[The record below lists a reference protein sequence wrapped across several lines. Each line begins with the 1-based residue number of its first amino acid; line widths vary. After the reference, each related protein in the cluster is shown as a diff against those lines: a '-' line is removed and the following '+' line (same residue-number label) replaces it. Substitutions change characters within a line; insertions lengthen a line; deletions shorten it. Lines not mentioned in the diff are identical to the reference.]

1 MDLETQNIHIS
12 QDIQKLNLMP
22 LRDIVVFPGM
32 VIPLFVGRPFS
43 VRAIEDAFKHNK
55 LMFFVLQKDR
65 DQEEPKS
72 LNELHKIGTIVKILR
87 AVPLEDGRLKIL
99 AQGLEKGELKALEK
113 VNNIYIADVLPI
125 KEEIIKI
132 DDLPPKEKAYVNSIK
147 DLIEKAVNLGKQ
159 IIPDF
164 VAIVRETEELDKFL
178 DLVASI
184 LDLKAQDAQSILEIT
199 DLKKKLVKIHD
210 LLLSEVGI
218 LELQNRI
225 KTSAREKMEKEQK
238 EYYLRQQMKAIQE
251 ELGESDDRQAEVK
264 EYLEKLKKLKAPKSV
279 KEDIEKQI
287 NRLSKMYP
295 ESAESTVIRTWLDWI
310 FELPWNKKTKDI
322 FDIEKAQKLLD
333 KDHYD
338 LEKIKERII
347 EYLSVRKLTKG
358 KGSKSTI
365 LCFIGPP
372 GVGKTSL
379 GQSIA
384 KATGRKFVRI
394 SLGGIRDEAEIRGHR
409 RTYVGAMPGR
419 IIQAIKQAGVK
430 NPLIMLD
437 EIDKLSVS
445 FQGDPA
451 AALLEVLDPEQNK
464 SFTDLYIGHPFD
476 LSEVL
481 FVATGNRVDTIP
493 QPLLDRMEVLYLSG
507 YSEEEKLHIAKNH
520 LLPTIIKDHGF
531 KESEVIIEDEAILE
545 VIRSY
550 TREAGVRNLKQKL
563 ASLLR
568 KLAVKKL
575 KGQKPPFVIN
585 KNAVK
590 ELLGVPRI
598 IREKEELEQAIGLVT
613 GLAWTE
619 VGGEIM
625 YIEVTKLKGRGSLIL
640 TGSLGDVMKESAQAA
655 LSYIKSKADQYGID
669 SSLFSKYD
677 IHIHVPEGAVPK
689 DGPSAGIAI
698 ATGILSIFTEK
709 PVRLDVAMT
718 GEVTLR
724 GRVLPIGGVKEKILA
739 AKRAGIYEVI
749 LPSKNKV
756 EVMEDLP
763 DYVKE
768 KMQFHFVDHLDEVFK
783 IVFKDNVVKQE
794 PKKTSKSKK
803 AKEKS

>member
-1 MDLETQNIHIS
+1 MENQE
-12 QDIQKLNLMP
+12 IQKLNLMP

-43 VRAIEDAFKHNK
+43 VRAIEDAFKNNK
-55 LMFFVLQKDR
+55 PMFFVLQKDR
-65 DQEEPKS
+65 EQEEPNS
-72 LNELHKIGTIVKILR
+72 LEDLYKIGTIVKILR

-99 AQGLEKGELKALEK
+99 AQGLEKGEIKSLEK
-113 VNNIYIADVLPI
+113 LNNIYVADVLPI
-125 KEEIIKI
+125 KEEIVRI
-132 DDLPPKEKAYVNSIK
+132 DDLSPKDKAYVNSIK

-164 VAIVRETEELDKFL
+164 VSIIRETEELDKFL

-184 LDLKAQDAQSILEIT
+184 LDLKAQDAQSILEINNIR
-199 DLKKKLVKIHD
+199 KKLVKIHD
-210 LLLSEVGI
+210 MLLSEVGI

-225 KTSAREKMEKEQK
+225 KNSAREKMEKEQK

-251 ELGESDDRQAEVK
+251 ELGEGDERQSEIK

-279 KEDIEKQI
+279 KADVEKQI
-287 NRLSKMYP
+287 NRLAKMYP

-358 KGSKSTI
+358 KSSKSTI

-384 KATGRKFVRI
+384 KATGRKFARI

-464 SFTDLYIGHPFD
+464 TFTDLYIGHPFD

-493 QPLLDRMEVLYLSG
+493 QPLLDRMEILYLSG

-520 LLPTIIKDHGF
+520 LLPNTIKEHGF
-531 KESEVIIEDEAILE
+531 KESDVKIEDEAILE

-563 ASLLR
+563 SSILR

-575 KGQKPPFVIN
+575 QGQKPPFVVDKPMI
-585 KNAVK
+585 K

-669 SSLFSKYD
+669 NALFSKYD
-677 IHIHVPEGAVPK
+677 VHIHVPEGAVPK

-698 ATGILSIFTEK
+698 ATGILSVFTEK

-739 AKRAGIYEVI
+739 AKRSGIYEVI

-763 DYVKE
+763 DYVKD
-768 KMQFHFVDHLDEVFK
+768 KMQFHFVDHLDEVFN
-783 IVFKDNVVKQE
+783 IVFKDNI
-794 PKKTSKSKK
+794 KKTKTRAKKKSKT
-803 AKEKS
+803 